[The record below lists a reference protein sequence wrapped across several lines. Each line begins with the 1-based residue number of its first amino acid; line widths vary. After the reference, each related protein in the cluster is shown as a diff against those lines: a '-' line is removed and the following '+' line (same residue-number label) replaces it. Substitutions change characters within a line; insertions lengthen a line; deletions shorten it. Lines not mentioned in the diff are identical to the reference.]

1 MDVFDLADNLRA
13 EFQEKGLSNEEFLLK
28 IAETYDIKRVFVSSV
43 ADELFDKIPD
53 KRIAEVPEVGM
64 DEAKHLW
71 FAFGIGKTLL
81 RDRGLEPSNFD
92 CMQFSN
98 LSLIH
103 IYQMSN
109 RNLFPWYEFLN
120 DTCFFFHELNS
131 PAHNLACI
139 SEGR

>member
-13 EFQEKGLSNEEFLLK
+13 EFQEKGVSNEEFLLK
-28 IAETYDIKRVFVSSV
+28 IAETY
-43 ADELFDKIPD
+43 ELFDKIPD

-71 FAFGIGKTLL
+71 FAFGIGKILL

-98 LSLIH
+98 RLL
-103 IYQMSN
+103 QMK
-109 RNLFPWYEFLN
+109 
-120 DTCFFFHELNS
+120 
-131 PAHNLACI
+131 
-139 SEGR
+139 

>member
-13 EFQEKGLSNEEFLLK
+13 EFQEKGVSNEEFLLK

-71 FAFGIGKTLL
+71 FAFGIVKSFCEIEGW
-81 RDRGLEPSNFD
+81 
-92 CMQFSN
+92 
-98 LSLIH
+98 SLPIL
-103 IYQMSN
+103 IVCS
-109 RNLFPWYEFLN
+109 FP
-120 DTCFFFHELNS
+120 TGFF
-131 PAHNLACI
+131 
-139 SEGR
+139 R

>member
-13 EFQEKGLSNEEFLLK
+13 EFQEKGVSNEEFLLK

-43 ADELFDKIPD
+43 ADELFDKIP
-53 KRIAEVPEVGM
+53 EVGM

-71 FAFGIGKTLL
+71 FAFGIGKILL

-98 LSLIH
+98 RLL
-103 IYQMSN
+103 QMK
-109 RNLFPWYEFLN
+109 
-120 DTCFFFHELNS
+120 
-131 PAHNLACI
+131 
-139 SEGR
+139 

>member
-13 EFQEKGLSNEEFLLK
+13 EFQEKGVSNEEFLLK
-28 IAETYDIKRVFVSSV
+28 IAET
-43 ADELFDKIPD
+43 DELFDKIPD

-71 FAFGIGKTLL
+71 FAFGIGKILL

-98 LSLIH
+98 RLL
-103 IYQMSN
+103 QMK
-109 RNLFPWYEFLN
+109 
-120 DTCFFFHELNS
+120 
-131 PAHNLACI
+131 
-139 SEGR
+139 

>member
-1 MDVFDLADNLRA
+1 M
-13 EFQEKGLSNEEFLLK
+13 FLILLTTCARNFRRK
-28 IAETYDIKRVFVSSV
+28 AFPTRNFAETYDIKRVFVSSV

-71 FAFGIGKTLL
+71 FAFGIGKILL

-98 LSLIH
+98 RLL
-103 IYQMSN
+103 QMK
-109 RNLFPWYEFLN
+109 
-120 DTCFFFHELNS
+120 
-131 PAHNLACI
+131 
-139 SEGR
+139 

>member
-13 EFQEKGLSNEEFLLK
+13 EFQEKGVSNEEFLLFLP
-28 IAETYDIKRVFVSSV
+28 YIKLVFVISV

-71 FAFGIGKTLL
+71 FAFGIGKILL

-98 LSLIH
+98 RLL
-103 IYQMSN
+103 QMK
-109 RNLFPWYEFLN
+109 
-120 DTCFFFHELNS
+120 
-131 PAHNLACI
+131 
-139 SEGR
+139 

>member
-13 EFQEKGLSNEEFLLK
+13 EFQEKGVSNEEFLLN
-28 IAETYDIKRVFVSSV
+28 IKRVFVSSV

-71 FAFGIGKTLL
+71 FAFGIGKILL

-98 LSLIH
+98 RLL
-103 IYQMSN
+103 QMK
-109 RNLFPWYEFLN
+109 
-120 DTCFFFHELNS
+120 
-131 PAHNLACI
+131 
-139 SEGR
+139 

>member
-13 EFQEKGLSNEEFLLK
+13 EFQEKGLSN
-28 IAETYDIKRVFVSSV
+28 DIKRVFVSSV

-71 FAFGIGKTLL
+71 FAFGIGKILL

-98 LSLIH
+98 RLL
-103 IYQMSN
+103 QMK
-109 RNLFPWYEFLN
+109 
-120 DTCFFFHELNS
+120 
-131 PAHNLACI
+131 
-139 SEGR
+139 

>member
-13 EFQEKGLSNEEFLLK
+13 EFQEKGVSNEEFLLK
-28 IAETYDIKRVFVSSV
+28 IVSSV

-71 FAFGIGKTLL
+71 FAFGIGKILL

-98 LSLIH
+98 RLL
-103 IYQMSN
+103 QMK
-109 RNLFPWYEFLN
+109 
-120 DTCFFFHELNS
+120 
-131 PAHNLACI
+131 
-139 SEGR
+139 